1 MEKVNVLINEEKYVG
16 KYVALKDFNDNTVCG
31 SGDTPDEAYAQ
42 AEKNGCL
49 NPVIIF
55 ASPKGVTQVY

>member
-1 MEKVNVLINEEKYVG
+1 MAVINVLIKEEKYID
-16 KYVALKDFNDNTVCG
+16 KYVALKDFNDSTVCG

-42 AEKNGCL
+42 AENNGCP

-55 ASPKGVTQVY
+55 AASKELTQVY

>member
-1 MEKVNVLINEEKYVG
+1 MVVVNVLINEEKYIDQ
-16 KYVALKDFNDNTVCG
+16 YVALKDFNDNTICG
-31 SGDTPDEAYAQ
+31 SGDTPDKAYAE

-55 ASPKGVTQVY
+55 ASSKELSQVY